1 MQRSSIRVLVADDKP
16 QFLRA
21 ARSVVERT
29 AGFELVGE
37 ATSGEQ
43 ALALAASLQPDLM
56 VIDITMP
63 GIGGIE
69 AARLIIDRYPN
80 AVAVLVS
87 TYAEEDLPPTAR
99 SCGAVG
105 YIHKEGFGPDSLR
118 DVWGRRPSARRD
130 TAARP

>member
-1 MQRSSIRVLVADDKP
+1 MHRASVRVLLADDQP

-29 AGFELVGE
+29 SGFELVGE
-37 ATSGEQ
+37 AASGEE
-43 ALALAASLQPDLM
+43 ALALAASLRPDLIVM
-56 VIDITMP
+56 DIRMP

-69 AARLIIDRYPN
+69 AARRIVSRQPE

-87 TYAEEDLPPTAR
+87 TYREEDLPAAAR
-99 SCGAVG
+99 LCGAVG

-118 DVWGRRPSARRD
+118 DVWGRRPTARRGRG
-130 TAARP
+130 ARP